1 MSESITSIHLCD
13 SQSTP
18 PFHHLSDDSFTFP
31 DSLAPLVLPVD
42 PLDIADTDARK
53 VTRLWPSSVPLY
65 TLAEL
70 SYLQGC
76 KDQIIKIL
84 ELGRNKKLGNGLQT
98 ASARVLTHHQYTD
111 TFLEETRMLDRLL
124 MSVFTCTTFTK
135 DVVYKMDENLY
146 QELCTKLTTR
156 CAIASSSLK
165 AFGYSELRPPV
176 WAIDTTKGLTAN
188 DFEIYALQYR
198 IRIEH
203 FLYMLD
209 DVQDW
214 DKLQTRVYLDERLL
228 SAQRNADRARLGTQE
243 YYLPTVPPA
252 SHSNPLKS
260 NPSHQNS
267 VSDWSLGGV
276 HYDTSRDKEQ
286 LPSNLQ
292 TTKIRGQSCLCA
304 NSKVSESHDF
314 AGPCRHE
321 IWPAASRKV
330 QTPNGLDCKNPSSHA
345 IFYQERPP
353 SDLDSGQGHTDGNKH
368 LFHHDSCNPQISA
381 CSDHSEFTSIYFDTT
396 LKAVDIRT
404 IEHSSPNT
412 GISCEK
418 RCNDTPVPNHNI
430 SNSILPHSTNSE
442 LRTFRIASNTPCAP
456 FSGENKSSLL
466 PRRVRRRIHQLR
478 KRLQQ
483 ALHHST
489 FNIINRQ
496 RQLKRRRECLQ
507 RPSCLRSK
515 VSQCFTSK
523 KSAPTLS
530 SVHLQTAVRITTSH
544 YKNTA
549 MAATGTN
556 PISRSQQ
563 SHKFASTPTTENTD
577 RHNNIEC
584 TTEPDPLPQIHAKL
598 RLHEYNS
605 HLTSPRGENQTHLL
619 TKPQSITS
627 LSNGSRGK
635 YITSL
640 MSPRVTLTVPSDS
653 DFKLSKEEGNRR
665 TGSMRKLD
673 QIRDPGINI
682 CGMVEINIV
691 PDNET
696 GYFDL
701 RGKNPQPDTISRAS
715 EPMVSITPQK
725 EGHGD
730 QHHQYHS
737 YFGNNSPTITKA
749 HSLCYCCTMK
759 LPSIFASPKRHS
771 CAPCIHKILFP
782 EENVSQ
788 DSYWHQG
795 EDLSYLPVSQLFV
808 LRMTNSRNALT
819 SVGNRNTVCPVR
831 IPHKRFY
838 RVHRGIQGMKR
849 RRRTVQRSQRIRTVH
864 NMRRLTVRI
873 KTQRII
879 NAAFEELGTTG
890 CELITTSFRHLP
902 VSLADVH
909 RALSASQISRFP
921 EIHTTLRDIIA
932 GPRDQRQRPQ
942 RIRCSSR
949 FDFLCQLTLEI
960 SMSLTTAGSWHATS
974 PVCIPGICT
983 GSQGMKRQPCN
994 NPKSWCTR
1002 TARKPHRLA
1011 IRINAQTIPDTASEE
1026 LSTASSRELFSKFLH
1041 FFPSFAFHLAD
1052 RERGE
1057 FLIRRD
1063 LCKLRNSR
1071 SPEAPRMLRYLIAGH
1086 RIEVEKA
1093 TVPSTINRECQLYR
1107 WMDRNRCHPKCQSLR
1122 RGVQAQKYSMM
1133 SPGHNFKV
1141 KVNMKPQTTRRN
1153 LYTKQHLNRET
1164 HWQQED
1170 FDLPSVG
1177 NCNMNRGVHTTRLKW
1192 LSEIRWKFQRMK
1204 RRLHATRKDQLQG
1217 AKVVLDPR
1225 RAIRNKANPIAKSI
1239 SEEKFSIASGYE
1251 CTTTFFRDLP
1261 RFTLADKERRE
1272 FHVNQALHKSQD
1284 SRLQED
1290 HAMLRDLI
1298 AKLIDGQNHLQRIQ
1312 SSSRLEFC
1320 HQLIPELII
1329 FHGVSAYPGLSII
1342 AEAAVIKNE
1351 SKRRLTYHPPSV
1363 VFKTV
1368 SLKLNWTEKTE
1379 HNELNPC
1386 VRLINSLDDALSG
1399 RFITSIAISFGFI
1412 SGHAETSFLARSTS
1426 LAPTAPGP
1434 SADDIKVLSLKPR
1447 IHTPGDEIDNTEAS
1461 KQCQKLDT
1469 ILSVNGT
1476 KAGSIRRRND
1486 RAHHQYRSRFGNGSH
1501 EPAAHADSQL
1511 RRMQP
1516 RASSTRISP
1525 ATNLG
1530 AYRYGNHFQIT
1541 IIVHSGHSST
1551 HSFTVSDR
1559 APKLD
1564 FSLILDPSTNEKSVH
1579 DSNPE
1584 CGEPFPPYVEDVG

>member
-1 MSESITSIHLCD
+1 MSESIASIHLCA

-18 PFHHLSDDSFTFP
+18 PFHHLSNDSFTFS

-42 PLDIADTDARK
+42 PVDINNTETK
-53 VTRLWPSSVPLY
+53 TVTRLWPSCIPLY

-70 SYLQGC
+70 SYLQGR
-76 KDQIIKIL
+76 KDRIIKIL
-84 ELGRNKKLGNGLQT
+84 KHGRNKKLGNGLQA
-98 ASARVLTHHQYTD
+98 ASARVLTHHQYTA
-111 TFLEETRMLDRLL
+111 TFLDETCMLDRLL

-146 QELCTKLTTR
+146 QELYAKLTAR
-156 CAIASSSLK
+156 REIASSSLHT
-165 AFGYSELRPPV
+165 FGYSDLQPPA
-176 WAIDTTKGLTAN
+176 WPISTANGLTAN
-188 DFEIYALQYR
+188 DFELYAFHYR
-198 IRIEH
+198 IHVEH

-209 DVQDW
+209 DVHDW

-228 SAQRNADRARLGTQE
+228 SAQRNADRAHLGKME
-243 YYLPTVPPA
+243 YYRSAVPPA
-252 SHSNPLKS
+252 PHSNPLKS
-260 NPSHQNS
+260 KTSCHTSASDWRCGGAHHEATRDTGQHPNNSWVAETQGQPYCQASRHSHTPGLDNNERKCNHSDVKLKMTNASTRDSNRETS
-267 VSDWSLGGV
+267 VSCEGKPDHISTL
-276 HYDTSRDKEQ
+276 SRV
-286 LPSNLQ
+286 L
-292 TTKIRGQSCLCA
+292 
-304 NSKVSESHDF
+304 
-314 AGPCRHE
+314 
-321 IWPAASRKV
+321 
-330 QTPNGLDCKNPSSHA
+330 
-345 IFYQERPP
+345 
-353 SDLDSGQGHTDGNKH
+353 
-368 LFHHDSCNPQISA
+368 
-381 CSDHSEFTSIYFDTT
+381 
-396 LKAVDIRT
+396 
-404 IEHSSPNT
+404 
-412 GISCEK
+412 
-418 RCNDTPVPNHNI
+418 NHNI

-478 KRLQQ
+478 KRLHQ

-507 RPSCLRSK
+507 RPFCLRSN

-530 SVHLQTAVRITTSH
+530 SVHLQTAVRSTTNP

-556 PISRSQQ
+556 PISHSQQ
-563 SHKFASTPTTENTD
+563 SHKFASTPTMENTD

-653 DFKLSKEEGNRR
+653 DFKLSKEEGNRC

-673 QIRDPGINI
+673 DQIQDPGINI
-682 CGMVEINIV
+682 RGIVEINIV

-737 YFGNNSPTITKA
+737 YFGNNSLTITKA

-759 LPSIFASPKRHS
+759 LPSICASPKRHS

-788 DSYWHQG
+788 ESYWHQG
-795 EDLSYLPVSQLFV
+795 EDLSYLLVSQLFV
-808 LRMTNSRNALT
+808 LRMTNIRNALT

-831 IPHKRFY
+831 IPHQRFY

-849 RRRTVQRSQRIRTVH
+849 RRRTVQRSQCIRTVY
-864 NMRRLTVRI
+864 NLRRLTVRI

-902 VSLADVH
+902 VSTLADVY
-909 RALSASQISRFP
+909 RALRASQISRFP
-921 EIHTTLRDIIA
+921 EIHTMLRDIIA
-932 GPRDQRQRPQ
+932 GPRDQWQRPQ
-942 RIRCSSR
+942 RIWCSSR

-974 PVCIPGICT
+974 PIFIPGICT

-1002 TARKPHRLA
+1002 TACKPHRLA
-1011 IRINAQTIPDTASEE
+1011 IRINAQTIPGTASEE

-1052 RERGE
+1052 REHGE

-1063 LCKLRNSR
+1063 SCKLRNSR
-1071 SPEAPRMLRYLIAGH
+1071 SPEAPTMLRYLIAGH

-1093 TVPSTINRECQLYR
+1093 TVPSTINQECQLYR

-1153 LYTKQHLNRET
+1153 LYAKQHLNRET
-1164 HWQQED
+1164 HRQQED

-1177 NCNMNRGVHTTRLKW
+1177 NCNMKRGVHTTRLKW
-1192 LSEIRWKFQRMK
+1192 LSEIRWKIQRMK

-1225 RAIRNKANPIAKSI
+1225 RAIRNKVNPIAKSI

-1251 CTTTFFRDLP
+1251 CTTTFFCDLP

-1298 AKLIDGQNHLQRIQ
+1298 AKFIDGQNHLQRIQ

-1342 AEAAVIKNE
+1342 AEAAVIQNE

-1363 VFKTV
+1363 VFKGV

-1386 VRLINSLDDALSG
+1386 VQLINSLDDALSD

-1434 SADDIKVLSLKPR
+1434 STDDIKVLGLTPR

-1525 ATNLG
+1525 AINLG
-1530 AYRYGNHFQIT
+1530 AYRYGNHFQFT
-1541 IIVHSGHSST
+1541 IIVDSGHSST
-1551 HSFTVSDR
+1551 HSFTIPDR

-1564 FSLILDPSTNEKSVH
+1564 FSLILDPSMNEKSVH